1 MQNSWGLVKK
11 DYEENLICKDLKGRL
26 RFVKSLEN
34 KKYICIKLD
43 GEIKP
48 IHYQRVKK
56 GKKTEESNTTNG
68 LELIYILN
76 AIKNY
81 KGSSLNKNLFS
92 YDPLLRFLAI
102 LDKRITPLMLEKIK
116 DDIQKQPEWL
126 QFFYKLRF
134 DMEKVSYPKEVVEE
148 VIDKKVDL
156 QVPVEEVI

>member
-1 MQNSWGLVKK
+1 MHNSWGLIKK

-26 RFVKSLEN
+26 RFVKSPEN
-34 KKYICIKLD
+34 KKYICVKLD

-56 GKKTEESNTTNG
+56 GKKSEESNTTNG

-76 AIKNY
+76 AIKDY

-116 DDIQKQPEWL
+116 DDISIQPEWL
-126 QFFYKLRF
+126 KFFYKLRF
-134 DMEKVSYPKEVVEE
+134 DMEKVSYPKEIIEDVPKEIAE
-148 VIDKKVDL
+148 SKI
-156 QVPVEEVI
+156 PVEELG